1 LNRRAAFVRAL
12 LASAAIAGAMAL
24 ASCETDGNVDM
35 TRAMKPLSPE
45 MTALLEQKHMPK
57 QSPILVRIFK
67 EEAEMEVW
75 KQDET
80 GRYDLLKTYP
90 ICRWSGELGPKVRE
104 GDRQAPEGFYTI
116 TPGQM
121 NPNSNY
127 YLSFN
132 LGFPNTFDKAN
143 DRTGAFL
150 MVHGDCSSAGCYAM
164 TDDQMGEIYALGRE
178 AFFGGQ
184 RAFQVQAYPFHMTP
198 TNLARHRNNPNLA
211 FWRMIKQGND
221 LFEVTRQEPKI
232 DVCDKHY
239 VFDAEPPPGST
250 APLSFNPKGRCPAY
264 VLPEDVAAAL
274 KEKQDTD
281 EREFANLASHGA
293 PTVAVR
299 TGTDGGTNP
308 VFAAQLKPDT
318 VDRDGRM
325 RGQAPAEPQTAAV
338 APPNSAGGS
347 DAAGKPVFSTASSE
361 SRPAPAPD
369 TTGSSNANNPLAQ
382 MTSTVSKW
390 VGLPSQNPTPN
401 PDPPPADPQQAA
413 PVPKPKANAVQTAAI
428 PRQAQQHSPIHAAQ
442 PTTEKPRDQM
452 ADVQQ
457 SAPPPPARSSAPAA
471 WPEPAAPSAPTRSAA
486 AAPSPPEQPASA
498 PSGSTQTAISA
509 PTGVMSGAQ
518 PTMPSSSFNS
528 RWGGVQ

>member
-12 LASAAIAGAMAL
+12 LASAAIAGALAL

-80 GRYDLLKTYP
+80 GRFDLLKTYP
-90 ICRWSGELGPKVRE
+90 ICRWSGELGPKIKE

-132 LGFPNTFDKAN
+132 LGFPNTYDKAN

-184 RAFQVQAYPFHMTP
+184 RAFQVQAYPFHMTAA
-198 TNLARHRNNPNLA
+198 NLARHRNNPSLA

-264 VLPEDVAAAL
+264 VLPDDVAAAL
-274 KEKQDTD
+274 KEKQDND
-281 EREFANLASHGA
+281 EREFASLATHGA

-308 VFAAQLKPDT
+308 VFAAQLKPDM

-325 RGQAPAEPQTAAV
+325 RGQAPAEPQTAAA
-338 APPNSAGGS
+338 APPNAASGS
-347 DAAGKPVFSTASSE
+347 DASGKPVFSTASSE
-361 SRPAPAPD
+361 SKPAPAPD

-390 VGLPSQNPTPN
+390 VGLQNQNPSQNQ
-401 PDPPPADPQQAA
+401 DPPPPDPQQAA
-413 PVPKPKANAVQTAAI
+413 AAPKPKAKPVQTAAI
-428 PRQAQQHSPIHAAQ
+428 PRQAQHSPIRTAQ

-457 SAPPPPARSSAPAA
+457 SAAPARSSASIA
-471 WPEPAAPSAPTRSAA
+471 WPEPVAPSAPPPRAA
-486 AAPSPPEQPASA
+486 ATSPSAQAASA
-498 PSGSTQTAISA
+498 QSGSTQTAISA
-509 PTGVMSGAQ
+509 PTGVMNGSQ